1 MTLIARLRWAKKRT
15 IPPSPPL
22 PPFLG
27 IIDKDGLIRSALSAE
42 PLARRMTMEVDNNG
56 GRKRTLARRGGR
68 RLERIEARKEEKE
81 VNLEG

>member
-15 IPPSPPL
+15 IPPSSL